1 MDDLTHEELDEIF
14 YSLDLDQLEGLG
26 YIIDSS
32 SPDHLEDYLITIESE
47 FSDLDREEKIAE
59 LKKIGLDEVQMSA
72 ETANRALLAGSV
84 DGEPAMF
91 YHEKGVTDRT
101 GFTPGLILT
110 GDESEIVAEASRI
123 GGSVSEKRQKQGF
136 KNYKRNVWSLKRA
149 EGSGLQSYSG
159 GSYGDIM
166 TFGRINY
173 EYDYEDCPVDLDS
186 YDNVEDWIRREI
198 RSTGAGEGDEVF
210 EYTVTVE
217 DEEKNETYD
226 IDCSINVKWDHE
238 YSDFNTAET
247 GTHAAES
254 KRERMKREKAEREMD
269 DAATDVDYMRE
280 HYSESDAYIYAYNDG
295 HRDGRDTSHKINYQP
310 SASDRELTTF
320 KKIFK
325 QSEEFAADSPFNTL
339 LLIREDIIIDD
350 EEDFDRLLSIYMSLE
365 SDIAQLYQETDNPK
379 HPLLAEMM
387 RYRNRIANRLDE
399 LQEEVAIQDTIEMDA
414 EHQRS
419 SVPFTLERPLRTGY
433 KLGLG
438 WVAAALTIPL
448 ALLGIG
454 AVYNQE

>member
-1 MDDLTHEELDEIF
+1 MQYFSDEQLDDMFRLLDF
-14 YSLDLDQLEGLG
+14 DQLEQLG
-26 YIIDSS
+26 YKMDIY
-32 SPDHLEDYLITIESE
+32 SPDELEDFLITIEEE
-47 FSDLDREEKIAE
+47 FSELDRGDKIAE
-59 LKKIGLDEVQMSA
+59 LRQIGAFDDDYLVDEVKMGAESAEEDYEYGCDNCDKPAKYNFQDSTLRWEIIDDDFADKPMYSEDSGYGQNDFYCGDCAKKYETSRFFNADTSMSA
-72 ETANRALLAGSV
+72 ET
-84 DGEPAMF
+84 
-91 YHEKGVTDRT
+91 
-101 GFTPGLILT
+101 
-110 GDESEIVAEASRI
+110 
-123 GGSVSEKRQKQGF
+123 
-136 KNYKRNVWSLKRA
+136 
-149 EGSGLQSYSG
+149 
-159 GSYGDIM
+159 
-166 TFGRINY
+166 
-173 EYDYEDCPVDLDS
+173 
-186 YDNVEDWIRREI
+186 
-198 RSTGAGEGDEVF
+198 
-210 EYTVTVE
+210 
-217 DEEKNETYD
+217 
-226 IDCSINVKWDHE
+226 
-238 YSDFNTAET
+238 
-247 GTHAAES
+247 

-414 EHQRS
+414 EQQRM
-419 SVPFTLERPLRTGY
+419 SVPFTLEQPLRTGY

-454 AVYNQE
+454 AIYNQE